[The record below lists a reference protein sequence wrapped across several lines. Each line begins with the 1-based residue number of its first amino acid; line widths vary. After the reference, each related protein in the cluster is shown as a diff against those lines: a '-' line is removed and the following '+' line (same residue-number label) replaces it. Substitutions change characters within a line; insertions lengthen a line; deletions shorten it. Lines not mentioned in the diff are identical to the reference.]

1 MVWRWQRSNR
11 NNPDTDHVRFCF
23 LEENWKYQ
31 IFVWTED
38 LDQINNNGCP
48 SLPKMTVLYIF
59 ELRPVLNR
67 LSCGQSDLLGIRSNA
82 DDCCI
87 GNCLKSPSSVFGHVH
102 ADILAGAALLRLT
115 WPFSIVLAIWFSGLP
130 PPPRYHSRC
139 LFSSYAAS
147 RHLWNTIFILHGSFY
162 LGVVPSRTQL
172 LAACYWP
179 SDVQVLPSGEAVT
192 RLLGLQ
198 HWLCEHG
205 AVPPG
210 IRSCHLML
218 RMERRWRS
226 WSLVRVMMCLW

>member
-1 MVWRWQRSNR
+1 MAVLRCRRWLSCIWVAACLKQALVWAVRPARDPQWRWRLL
-11 NNPDTDHVRFCF
+11 HWKL
-23 LEENWKYQ
+23 LEVAVE
-31 IFVWTED
+31 
-38 LDQINNNGCP
+38 C
-48 SLPKMTVLYIF
+48 
-59 ELRPVLNR
+59 LRTCAR
-67 LSCGQSDLLGIRSNA
+67 WY
-82 DDCCI
+82 
-87 GNCLKSPSSVFGHVH
+87 
-102 ADILAGAALLRLT
+102 ILAGAALLRLT
-115 WPFSIVLAIWFSGLP
+115 WPFPTVLAIWFSGLP

-179 SDVQVLPSGEAVT
+179 SDVQVLPSGEAVR
-192 RLLGLQ
+192 RLLGVQ

-226 WSLVRVMMCLW
+226 WSLVRVMMCLR